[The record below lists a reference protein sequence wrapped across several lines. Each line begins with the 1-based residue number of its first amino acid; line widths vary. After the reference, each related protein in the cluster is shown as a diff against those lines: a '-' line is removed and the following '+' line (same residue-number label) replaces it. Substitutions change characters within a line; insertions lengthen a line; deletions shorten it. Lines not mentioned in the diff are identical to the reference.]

1 MGKVNLTIGKI
12 ATWVA
17 GVLLLFG
24 VFGDWYSMGDEGM
37 TLFAYWDGDQDSAF
51 ILGILAILV
60 FVVSV
65 AVVVFDYVGEKL
77 FAKYGS
83 IGVGAVS
90 ILTFIIALAAK
101 EEEIDMGY
109 GLIML
114 LIGGIVMAVA
124 AFIDE
129 KMGAGANI
137 SFNTGAPTKKFC
149 PNCGAE
155 VSADAPFCTS
165 CGNRMN

>member
-1 MGKVNLTIGKI
+1 MGKVNLTLGKI

-24 VFGDWYSMGDEGM
+24 VFGDWYAAEEEGM
-37 TLFAYWDGDQDSAF
+37 TLFTYWDADMDSAF
-51 ILGILAILV
+51 ILGILTILV
-60 FVVSV
+60 FVASI
-65 AVVVFDYVGEKL
+65 AVIVFDYAGEKL

-83 IGVGAVS
+83 IGIGAVS

-109 GLIML
+109 GLILL
-114 LIGGIVMAVA
+114 LIGGIIMAVSSFVDSFVA
-124 AFIDE
+124 NG
-129 KMGAGANI
+129 GA
-137 SFNTGAPTKKFC
+137 SFNVGAPAKKFC

-155 VSADAPFCTS
+155 VSDDAPFCTS